1 MSQNNRT
8 LLLKKN
14 LLEFYDKKSNMDTI
28 VNIVNKKTQYSLR
41 LLEWFCSNY
50 AKKNNII
57 YPLSK
62 TKDFN
67 VYFSYKL
74 QLDSYQKKQFDP
86 FKRNHAGYGKFEVEY
101 ADGKTF
107 ETTVC
112 QLNFFRWVLEN
123 KILDYIKENI
133 GKIKDDMNTCVNYS
147 TDPKTVKARSV
158 EGPSATSQVP
168 QTKKS
173 RKKRQP
179 LSASATMTC
188 LKRYKTVVIKF

>member
-1 MSQNNRT
+1 
-8 LLLKKN
+8 
-14 LLEFYDKKSNMDTI
+14 MDTI

-50 AKKNNII
+50 AKKNNVI
-57 YPLSK
+57 YPLTK

-101 ADGKTF
+101 GDGKTF

-112 QLNFFRWVLEN
+112 QLCFFRWVIEN
-123 KILDYIKENI
+123 KILDYIKDNFE
-133 GKIKDDMNTCVNYS
+133 KIKDDMNACINYKS
-147 TDPKTVKARSV
+147 DPRAVKVSSPNDIV
-158 EGPSATSQVP
+158 SSSEVVQN
-168 QTKKS
+168 KKS

-179 LSASATMTC
+179 LSTSATMTC

>member
-1 MSQNNRT
+1 
-8 LLLKKN
+8 
-14 LLEFYDKKSNMDTI
+14 MDTI

-50 AKKNNII
+50 AKKNNVI

-101 ADGKTF
+101 GDGKTF

-112 QLNFFRWVLEN
+112 QLCFFRWVIEN
-123 KILDYIKENI
+123 KILDYIKDNF
-133 GKIKDDMNTCVNYS
+133 GKIKDDMNACINYKS
-147 TDPKTVKARSV
+147 DPRAVKDTTASDLPITTQAV
-158 EGPSATSQVP
+158 QN
-168 QTKKS
+168 KKS

-179 LSASATMTC
+179 LSTSATMTC